1 MQCSWIFLT
10 CDLQRNTKG
19 VTGQDFRSCLAA
31 AALRWICN
39 GGRRGGWEGL
49 PGSIVHLPIVVRE
62 CDAAFLPKVI
72 WIWGNILCFTSTF
85 SHNMGDRNV
94 FVKIYVIV
102 ACECDAMWIRC
113 LSFIFLL
120 KLGSPIIFSGSATD
134 YSSKQP
140 LHRAWRRW

>member
-31 AALRWICN
+31 AALLWICN

-85 SHNMGDRNV
+85 GHNMGDRNV

-120 KLGSPIIFSGSATD
+120 KLGSPIIFFWLSHWL
-134 YSSKQP
+134 Q
-140 LHRAWRRW
+140 